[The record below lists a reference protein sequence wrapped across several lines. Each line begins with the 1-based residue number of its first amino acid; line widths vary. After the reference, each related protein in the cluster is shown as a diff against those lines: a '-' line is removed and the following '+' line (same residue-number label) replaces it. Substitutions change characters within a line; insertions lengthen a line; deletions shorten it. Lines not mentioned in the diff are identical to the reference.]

1 MSFAYKKGKLNMK
14 HIKKIS
20 DYTMVGSVGALAVA
34 SFTGCGDNTSMFEQP
49 VPQAPMQQE
58 QAIAQNAFVIIE
70 EVAPKQYKIQDEF
83 PAKETRIVLK
93 QLDGT
98 ERVLTKEEMDVLVKE
113 EAGKIDAGTSELT
126 KEPSEVSSGNGG
138 MGLGG
143 ILLSSMAGAVIGSYI
158 GNKLFGNSNYQN
170 NRRANYKSPQTYS
183 RSKNSFN
190 KAKSKSMSKK
200 SGFQKKSGGKKSGGF
215 FGGSKG
221 GFFGG

>member
-1 MSFAYKKGKLNMK
+1 MK

-20 DYTMVGSVGALAVA
+20 DYTMVGSIGALAIT
-34 SFTGCGDNTSMFEQP
+34 SFSGCGDSTSMFEQP

-58 QAIAQNAFVIIE
+58 AQQAQNAFVIIE

-98 ERVLTKEEMDVLVKE
+98 ERVLTKAEMDELIKE
-113 EAGKIDAGTSELT
+113 EAAKIDAGTSELT
-126 KEPSEVSSGNGG
+126 KDPAEVSSGDGG

-143 ILLSSMAGAVIGSYI
+143 ILLSSMAGAVLGSYI
-158 GNKLFGNSNYQN
+158 GNKLFGNQNYQN

-190 KAKSKSMSKK
+190 KAKRKTVSKK
-200 SGFQKKSGGKKSGGF
+200 SGFQKKSSGKRSSGF